1 MSNTLYIYIS
11 YWCWYDVFD
20 AIIWCLSLLASSTFR
35 SMYDSNGFG
44 PGLVM
49 PCGSHPTPPGSRPL
63 GVSTVMLQGLFQ
75 LRQFH
80 LQARHVLHHSSAVFL
95 GLRHRF
101 ILSPPTLFTSYKW
114 IFDHSVAYYTPS
126 YIWDILGFIWVVN
139 HLLCGMH
146 PRPKEVW

>member
-1 MSNTLYIYIS
+1 
-11 YWCWYDVFD
+11 
-20 AIIWCLSLLASSTFR
+20 
-35 SMYDSNGFG
+35 MYDSNGFG

-49 PCGSHPTPPGSRPL
+49 PCGSHPTPPVRRRPL

-101 ILSPPTLFTSYKW
+101 ILSPPTLFTSGSLT
-114 IFDHSVAYYTPS
+114 HSILYPQLYMGYPRL
-126 YIWDILGFIWVVN
+126 YIMGCKPLTMWDAPPPKRGVVN
-139 HLLCGMH
+139 ISCFFFRCGFLM
-146 PRPKEVW
+146 PNKS